1 MTVREV
7 EEIFWLNRKLCKQVK
22 KIAKIKD
29 FVNFEVRRA
38 AHGTSGKPAFLG
50 ESIWAEN

>member
-1 MTVREV
+1 MQHLWYNSTL
-7 EEIFWLNRKLCKQVK
+7 FYQQVK